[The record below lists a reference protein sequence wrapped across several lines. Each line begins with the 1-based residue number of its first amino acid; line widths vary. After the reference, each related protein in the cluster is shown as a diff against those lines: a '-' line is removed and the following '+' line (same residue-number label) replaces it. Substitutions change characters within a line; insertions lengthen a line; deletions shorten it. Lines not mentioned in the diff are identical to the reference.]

1 MAGWYAEAVGSGN
14 PGPAKCRRSASAS
27 ASHKRQDDR
36 GRAFTEDAAGMRV
49 NSDICDPTLS
59 DGLFSQPD
67 LAQHKFRL
75 QIGGLP
81 QALDVGEL
89 CHDATP
95 LDGIT

>member
-1 MAGWYAEAVGSGN
+1 VNDPRKW
-14 PGPAKCRRSASAS
+14 
-27 ASHKRQDDR
+27 QDDR
-36 GRAFTEDAAGMRV
+36 GWAFAEDVRV
-49 NSDICDPTLS
+49 AFIIFDNCDDATAS

-75 QIGGLP
+75 KIGGLP

-95 LDGIT
+95 LMSSFCAVADTVATTTAGGS

>member
-1 MAGWYAEAVGSGN
+1 V
-14 PGPAKCRRSASAS
+14 SAPD
-27 ASHKRQDDR
+27 KRQDDR
-36 GRAFTEDAAGMRV
+36 TRAFTEDVAGV
-49 NSDICDPTLS
+49 QIIPDICDDAPMS

-95 LDGIT
+95 LMASLSAVADTVATGTA